1 MSSTPLLTVLVSTLT
16 VLLLAVLGLVVLAL
30 AFAAPPGRK
39 GLVAASGSL
48 ITVGALL
55 GGLVRAGGHYV
66 FTDLGYG
73 AVPPLLFTLF
83 TLVSLV
89 PGLVSAAGLLLLVVA
104 ATRRVP
110 DPHGPP
116 GTPHPPVPPT
126 HRAS

>member
-1 MSSTPLLTVLVSTLT
+1 MSSTPLLTVLFSALT
-16 VLLLAVLGLVVLAL
+16 VLLLALLGLVVLVL
-30 AFAAPPGRK
+30 AFAAPSGRK
-39 GLVAASGSL
+39 GPVAASGSL

-73 AVPPLLFTLF
+73 AVPPLLF

>member
-16 VLLLAVLGLVVLAL
+16 VLLLAVLGLVVLVL
-30 AFAAPPGRK
+30 AFAVPSGRK

-66 FTDLGYG
+66 FTGLGYG
-73 AVPPLLFTLF
+73 AVPPLLF

-104 ATRRVP
+104 ATGRVP

-116 GTPHPPVPPT
+116 GTPRPPVPPT